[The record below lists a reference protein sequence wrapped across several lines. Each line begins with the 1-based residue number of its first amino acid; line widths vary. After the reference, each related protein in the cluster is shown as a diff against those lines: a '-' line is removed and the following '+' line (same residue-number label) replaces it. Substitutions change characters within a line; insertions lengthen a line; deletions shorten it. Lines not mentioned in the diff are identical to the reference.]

1 MNISKMFSFA
11 VCFFAFGALS
21 AAPKRN
27 EQNSSNSAKQ
37 VVSSPNKQV
46 RNFGNL
52 NQPQP
57 RK

>member
-11 VCFFAFGALS
+11 ACLFAFGALS
-21 AAPKRN
+21 AAPKKN
-27 EQNSSNSAKQ
+27 EQNSSNSPKQ
-37 VVSSPNKQV
+37 VASSPNKQL